1 MDAMFKWVADFELS
15 RRARSLRLL
24 IGGMALCFVAVAS
37 SASAIDRVSVRSDEK
52 QVEGD
57 SSGAATNGN
66 GECVAFY
73 SDAANLVPLGPDG
86 DTNGVRD
93 VFLYDRRVPSL
104 RRVSV
109 AADGA
114 QANGPSQ
121 TQGFRPSI
129 DANCGCVAY
138 SSDATNLVGGD
149 TNSSSDVFL
158 RLLERGEEVATTI
171 RLSEGASGEGNGASL
186 LPSISGNC
194 ATGEFQ
200 VAFQSVATNFVGDD
214 NNGVSDIF
222 IWTPTGIRRASL
234 GANGEESDGA
244 SISPSMSA
252 DGRCV
257 AFASAASNLWPGDT
271 NGKTDI
277 YRACR
282 TEGGDW
288 RVDCRVSVTSTGA
301 EPNDE
306 SFQPAI
312 TADGSVVAFK
322 SFASNLVDADLNG
335 AADVFVHTC
344 DTGETELASVG
355 VRGNHGNDNS
365 FPPSISGDGRF
376 VAFGSFA
383 DNFVPG
389 LSMKGRS
396 QIFVRDR
403 ALNTTRLV
411 SVTPGGAAGN
421 GSAPDLPPSVSLD
434 GTVIAF
440 VSTASDLVPGDT
452 NEAMDVFVA
461 QNLVAPTPTPTNTM
475 SPTPSITDTPT
486 VTATPTATV
495 SCFVDQDC
503 PVNNICLDGICGVVP
518 CSRDLDCP
526 GGRICLGGVCQP
538 LPITPSPLPTCVTDD
553 DCPEPDRC
561 RAMVCVPPRGC
572 DDSNPEI
579 DRVLCRGD
587 RETCVG
593 TTCECGGD
601 CNLDGFVFGNEISV
615 MVGILGGEPLSNCP
629 AADIVLPP
637 DGQVFG
643 NEITLA
649 VLNLGY
655 GCPGEGLPLDVGGDR
670 TNEIRTLDIGSATA
684 VRGGK
689 VTVPIGL
696 SGGGD
701 VATAQLDLLFDNT
714 TLSITDPSAACAID
728 QRLAGTHILR
738 SFLPQR
744 PATPPGV
751 TRLRLLVADLIVPV
765 DTFGEG
771 LLLSCTFDVN
781 PDVTLPKE
789 VVLAG
794 ERLNIGDAVGAIFG
808 AASTPGVVTVEN
820 CLANEQCPDEEQCL
834 DGACRQTCTENEDCP
849 AQHVCDDGICQPWD
863 CVAPRDCAE
872 YPRRTCVNNI
882 CVCTGDCNGDGLVF
896 GNEITQSVRILG
908 GVAPLSECLAADADL
923 DGQVFGNEVSLGV
936 INLGQN
942 CPGVE

>member
-1 MDAMFKWVADFELS
+1 MNTMCREVAVFETS
-15 RRARSLRLL
+15 WRERSFRLL
-24 IGGMALCFVAVAS
+24 IWGLVLMLFALS
-37 SASAIDRVSVRSDEK
+37 DSASAVERVSTRADGK
-52 QVEGD
+52 QAEGD

-66 GECVAFY
+66 GDCAAFY
-73 SDAANLVPLGPDG
+73 SDAANLLPLGVDG

-93 VFLYDRRVPSL
+93 VFLFDRRVPSL
-104 RRVSV
+104 RRVSL
-109 AADGA
+109 AADGT

-121 TQGFRPSI
+121 TQGFRPSL
-129 DANCGCVAY
+129 DLSCGCVAF
-138 SSDATNLVGGD
+138 SSDATNLVAGD
-149 TNSSSDVFL
+149 ANAASDVFL
-158 RLLERGEEVATTI
+158 RLLERGEIDATTI
-171 RLSEGASGEGNGASL
+171 RLSEGVLGEGNGPSL
-186 LPSISGNC
+186 LPSISGDC
-194 ATGEFQ
+194 ASGDLRI
-200 VAFQSVATNFVGDD
+200 AFQSVATNLVPDD
-214 NNGVSDIF
+214 TNGVSDVF
-222 IWTPTGIRRASL
+222 VWAPDGISRASL
-234 GANGEESDGA
+234 SENGEQSDGA
-244 SISPSMSA
+244 SISPAMSP

-257 AFASAASNLWPGDT
+257 AFASSASNLWPGDT
-271 NGKTDI
+271 NGKADI

-282 TEGGDW
+282 TDEGGW
-288 RVDCRVSVTSTGA
+288 RVDCRVSVSSSGA
-301 EPNDE
+301 EPNDD

-312 TADGSVVAFK
+312 TEDGTVVAFK
-322 SFASNLVDADLNG
+322 SFASNLVGADQNG
-335 AADVFVHTC
+335 AADVFVHDCTS
-344 DTGETELASVG
+344 GQTELISVG

-383 DNFVPG
+383 DNFLPG

-403 ALNTTRLV
+403 ALQTIRLV
-411 SVTPGGAAGN
+411 SATPDGAPGN
-421 GSAPDLPPSVSLD
+421 GSVPDLPPSISFD
-434 GTVIAF
+434 GTVIVF
-440 VSTASDLVPGDT
+440 VSTASDLVAGDT
-452 NEAMDVFVA
+452 NGAMDVFSA
-461 QNLVAPTPTPTNTM
+461 QNLVASTPTPTDTVT
-475 SPTPSITDTPT
+475 PTPSITDTPT
-486 VTATPTATV
+486 VTSTPTPTV
-495 SCFVDQDC
+495 SCFIDQDC
-503 PVNNICLDGICGVVP
+503 PVNNICIDGVCEVVP

-526 GGRICLGGVCQP
+526 DGRLCVGGVCQP
-538 LPITPSPLPTCVTDD
+538 LPRTPSPLPTCLTDG
-553 DCPEPDRC
+553 DCSPPDRC

-579 DRVLCRGD
+579 DRVLCRGE

-601 CNLDGFVFGNEISV
+601 CNADGFVFGNEISV
-615 MVGILGGEPLSNCP
+615 MVGILGGEPLSTCP
-629 AADIVLPP
+629 AADIALPP

-670 TNEIRTLDIGSATA
+670 TNEIRTLDIGSVAA
-684 VRGGK
+684 VRGGQ

-701 VATAQLDLLFDNT
+701 VATAQLDLLFDSNT
-714 TLSITDPSAACAID
+714 LKITDPSVACSID

-738 SFLPQR
+738 AFLPQR

-751 TRLRLLVADLIVPV
+751 TRLRLLVADLVVPV

-771 LLLSCTFDVN
+771 LLLTCTFDVDPN
-781 PDVTLPKE
+781 VTLPKE

-808 AASTPGVVTVEN
+808 AASTPGVVTIEN
-820 CLANEQCPDEEQCL
+820 CSGNEQCPDGEQCL
-834 DGACRQTCTENEDCP
+834 DGACRRSCSVNDDCP
-849 AQHVCDDGICQPWD
+849 GGEVCHDGICQPPE
-863 CVAPRDCAE
+863 CLAPRDCPS
-872 YPRRTCVNNI
+872 YPRQTCLNQI

-896 GNEITQSVRILG
+896 GNEITQAVRILG
-908 GVAPLSECLAADADL
+908 GVAPLAECLAADADL

-942 CPGVE
+942 CPESE